1 MTRKQQSLLR
11 TVEANP
17 GLTTH
22 ALATIR
28 GDCQA
33 YETSLRDR
41 LFRLADRGVV
51 RFEEK
56 KIGGRVGARRWFAI

>member
-1 MTRKQQSLLR
+1 MTSKQQSLLN

-22 ALATIR
+22 ALATLR
-28 GDCQA
+28 GDYQA

-41 LFRLADRGVV
+41 LFRLADRGVI

-56 KIGGRVGARRWFAI
+56 KAGRQVVARRWFAI